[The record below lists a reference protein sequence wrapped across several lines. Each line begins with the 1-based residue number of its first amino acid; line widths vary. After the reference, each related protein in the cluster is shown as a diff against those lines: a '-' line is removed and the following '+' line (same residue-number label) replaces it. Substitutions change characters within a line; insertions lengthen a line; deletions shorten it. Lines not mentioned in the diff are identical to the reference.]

1 MKPTMLD
8 CIIPTFKD
16 FPTSHIAKSNSHK
29 FYTKFGLGA
38 SCPSCEVVGVD

>member
-1 MKPTMLD
+1 MKPIVLD

-16 FPTSHIAKSNSHK
+16 CPAFHIAENNSHK
-29 FYTKFGLGA
+29 YYTKSGLGA